1 MKFPNKTLLCYQKRK
16 LTEKRLVQI
25 TTYAFSGSIHTISL
39 LVKYFIISFNNI
51 HWALSNNYIDS
62 HTYTQLSILNNSKHL
77 CFPVYITY
85 NIILDREETTVLNRE
100 VSEVEGGA
108 ERGEGEEGKEPLF
121 ESQEGSLSLRYV
133 RRYTHAHASIYT

>member
-1 MKFPNKTLLCYQKRK
+1 MVSITTWIVKFLNKTLLCYQKRK

-85 NIILDREETTVLNRE
+85 NIILDREETTVYLIGKCQRLKVVQRGGRGKRGRNRCSR
-100 VSEVEGGA
+100 VKRV
-108 ERGEGEEGKEPLF
+108 
-121 ESQEGSLSLRYV
+121 
-133 RRYTHAHASIYT
+133 ASR